1 MPRATPKLNNL
12 TQKKGAGRGKPTD
25 KDLADALVACKGI
38 LVAAVGWLAKER
50 GKSITRQTLAKRI
63 DASERLRA
71 VVAEVEDQTLDWAE
85 SRLLEL
91 INRGD
96 KTAILFY
103 LKCKGKARGYTERQE
118 VAGVPDSPLALP
130 TINVEYVNSPDDG
143 REVKVKGIDAN
154 GR

>member
-12 TQKKGAGRGKPTD
+12 TQKKGERRGKPTD
-25 KDLADALVACKGI
+25 KDLADALAACKGI

-63 DASERLRA
+63 EASERLRA

-91 INRGD
+91 ISRGD

-118 VAGVPDSPLALP
+118 VTGSDGAPLISEP
-130 TINVEYVNSPDDG
+130 VKITINPVPPVG
-143 REVKVKGIDAN
+143 GQ
-154 GR
+154 

>member
-25 KDLADALVACKGI
+25 KDLADALTACKGI

-130 TINVEYVNSPDDG
+130 TINVEYVNPPGEGLDAGDG
-143 REVKVKGIDAN
+143 
-154 GR
+154 